1 MPVGL
6 SRSSTELEK
15 GLEILV
21 IKMSALGDV
30 IQTLPVIPVL
40 KQGFPGSRI
49 HWLVEEAA
57 EPVVRCHPGV
67 DRVLVSRRS
76 AWPRQFRRA
85 ETWPAAI
92 SQIRALVA
100 ELRKPYDL
108 AIDFQGLLKSGI
120 WMGLTKAQRKVGFR
134 WARERLNRLFLN
146 ETVGG
151 INGELHAV
159 ERYLQLTAWLGCP
172 QVREPEF
179 GLRTPQESKSR
190 MRSFLASQG
199 WDPDS
204 PWAVLVP
211 SARWPSKRWSQEGF
225 ARLGDRLAGSL
236 GLQVALVGVGQDR
249 PLVEGI
255 RGKMLKR
262 SINLAGSTDIPALMA
277 ILEMAKVVVSTD
289 SGPMHMAAALGTP
302 VVALF
307 GPTAPWRT
315 GPYGSNHRVVRREM
329 SCSPCFRK
337 RCATKS
343 CMESID
349 PEEVLQQVRLL
360 IEETGHRASREKP
373 AEKVALEAF
382 A

>member
-1 MPVGL
+1 MD
-6 SRSSTELEK
+6 
-15 GLEILV
+15 ILV

-30 IQTLPVIPVL
+30 IQALPVISVL
-40 KQGFPGSRI
+40 KEGFQGSRI

-76 AWPRQFRRA
+76 AWPKQLRRP

-92 SQIRALVA
+92 SQIRALVS

-108 AIDFQGLLKSGI
+108 AIDLQGLLKSGI
-120 WMGLTKAQRKVGFR
+120 WMGLAKAQRKVGFR

-146 ETVGG
+146 EAVGG

-159 ERYLQLTAWLGCP
+159 EKYLQLTAWLGCP
-172 QVREPEF
+172 KVKKPEF
-179 GLRTPQESKSR
+179 GLRAPQESKSR
-190 MRSFLASQG
+190 MRSLLASQG

-211 SARWPSKRWSQEGF
+211 SARWPSKRWSQMGF
-225 ARLGDRLAGSL
+225 AKLGDRLAGSL

-249 PLVEGI
+249 PLLEGI
-255 RGKMLKR
+255 RGKMLNR
-262 SINLAGSTDIPALMA
+262 SLNLAGSTDIPALMA
-277 ILEMAKVVVSTD
+277 MLEMAKVVVSTD

-315 GPYGSNHRVVRREM
+315 GPYGTRNRVVRREM

-337 RCATKS
+337 RCATKY

-349 PEEVLQQVRLL
+349 PEDVFRQVELL
-360 IEETGHRASREKP
+360 MEETAKRVPRDKLV
-373 AEKVALEAF
+373 EKVTVEALA
-382 A
+382 